1 MSMQQTLPLPGV
13 APERTGGGYRRDHL
27 LVAEMVRPGSRVLDV
42 GCGFGDTTTALAR
55 LVGEDGFA
63 VGVDVAPRYSG
74 SDKTRVSAAQVVE
87 YAMENGLFIGTT
99 RGIGYGNNIGNLDY
113 SAALSYRVGRKD
125 KDVNSDSIG
134 SGSDELRGM
143 GEIKGSAIVVPG
155 LKYRVTDWLHL
166 QLQAEVPVS
175 ERDNGEAVHFG
186 ISSPFYTSPKNEVT
200 LALIGSWGSDK
211 YMQTYYGVSAAQSSA
226 SGFARH
232 DAGAGIYAWSMNL
245 DWTHR
250 LTSRWSVLA
259 SAGVTQLTGD
269 AGDSPI
275 VQRKTSPTGSLKVT
289 YSF

>member
-1 MSMQQTLPLPGV
+1 MRNIELRHTFPHLLSGRCLKTIVPGV
-13 APERTGGGYRRDHL
+13 VLALLATPVLAEEQRQGNVLTLGG
-27 LVAEMVRPGSRVLDV
+27 
-42 GCGFGDTTTALAR
+42 
-55 LVGEDGFA
+55 
-63 VGVDVAPRYSG
+63 GVDVGPRYSG
-74 SDKTRVSAAQVVE
+74 SDKTRVSAAQVVD
-87 YAMENGLFIGTT
+87 YSMENGFFIGTT

-113 SAALSYRVGRKD
+113 SAALSYRTGRKD
-125 KDVNSDSIG
+125 KDVSSDSIG

-143 GEIKGSAIVVPG
+143 GKIKGSAIVVPG
-155 LKYRVTDWLHL
+155 LEYKVTDWLHL

-186 ISSPFYTSPKNEVT
+186 ISSPFYTSPKNEVA
-200 LALIGSWGSDK
+200 LALTGGWGSDK
-211 YMQTYYGVSAAQSSA
+211 YMQTYYGVNAAQSAA

-245 DWTHR
+245 DWTHK

-275 VQRKTSPTGSLKVT
+275 VQRRTSPTGSLKVT

>member
-1 MSMQQTLPLPGV
+1 MRNIELRHTFPHLLSGRCLKTIVPGV
-13 APERTGGGYRRDHL
+13 VLALLATPVLAEEQRQGNVLTLGG
-27 LVAEMVRPGSRVLDV
+27 
-42 GCGFGDTTTALAR
+42 
-55 LVGEDGFA
+55 
-63 VGVDVAPRYSG
+63 GVDVGPRYSG
-74 SDKTRVSAAQVVE
+74 SDKTRVSAAQVVD
-87 YAMENGLFIGTT
+87 YSMENGFFIGTT

-113 SAALSYRVGRKD
+113 SAALSYRTGRKD
-125 KDVNSDSIG
+125 KDVSSDSIG

-143 GEIKGSAIVVPG
+143 GKIKGSAIVVPG
-155 LKYRVTDWLHL
+155 LEYKVTDWLHL
-166 QLQAEVPVS
+166 QLQVEVPVS

-186 ISSPFYTSPKNEVT
+186 ISSPFYTSPKNEVA
-200 LALIGSWGSDK
+200 LALTGSWGSDK
-211 YMQTYYGVSAAQSSA
+211 YMQTYYGVNAAQSAA

-245 DWTHR
+245 DWTHK

-269 AGDSPI
+269 AGGSPI